1 MVFDSM
7 GPVQAAILGVVEGLT
22 EFLPIS
28 STGHLILAGHLLGVE
43 GDAAKTFEI
52 VIQAGAL
59 VAVVGLYGARVRS
72 MARGLLGQEA
82 AGRALLTKLLMSFLP
97 AALAGLVFH
106 SIIKA
111 RLFSVWPVV
120 AALAVGGVVMIALD
134 PWLRRR
140 HPRRTIESL
149 RLGDALLIGLAQC
162 LSLWPGTS
170 RAMVTIL
177 AGLLL
182 GLSATAAA
190 EYSFLLAL
198 PTLGA
203 ATLFDAVK
211 NGGGLVTHA
220 DWAAILIGFI
230 TAALV
235 AALAIKGL
243 IQYLT
248 RHGLAIFGWY
258 RVGLAILVGWMVGW

>member
-1 MVFDSM
+1 METSI
-7 GPVQAAILGVVEGLT
+7 GTLHAAILGIVEGLT

-28 STGHLILAGHLLGVE
+28 STGHLILAGHLLGVQGE
-43 GDAAKTFEI
+43 AAKTFEI

-59 VAVVGLYGARVRS
+59 IAVLGLYGSRVRS
-72 MARGLLGQEA
+72 MGRGLFGHDA
-82 AGRALLTKLLMSFLP
+82 AGRALLSKLVVSFLP
-97 AALAGLVFH
+97 AALVGGAFH
-106 SIIKA
+106 SGIKA

-120 AALAVGGVVMIALD
+120 GALAVGGVVMIALD
-134 PWLRRR
+134 PWLRHRQAT
-140 HPRRTIESL
+140 RTIDSL
-149 RLGDALLIGLAQC
+149 GLGEALLIGLAQC

-203 ATLFDAVK
+203 ATLFDAMK
-211 NGGGLVTHA
+211 SGSMLVTHVG
-220 DWAAILIGFI
+220 WLAIFVGFF
-230 TAALV
+230 TAAVV

-248 RHGLAIFGWY
+248 RHGLAVFGWY
-258 RVGLAILVGWMVGW
+258 RVGLALLVGWMVGW